1 MILLLSAVLGIGVG
15 LLFGGS
21 VRRCA
26 HYPLRGALL
35 PIAALLIKFGASLLF
50 EPQKFAVAVCALQ
63 YALVFLFLLINR
75 KLAVWP
81 PVLFAGAFSNFLV
94 ILLNGGCMPVSAA
107 LMGTDSSRAAA
118 LKAGE
123 IYAYVAVTSRT
134 KLPFLGDVLRF
145 GPAGMPI
152 GFASAGDLVLC
163 AGVLLLALLMTRYRG
178 TDSGG
183 KTAAPKGESGL

>member
-1 MILLLSAVLGIGVG
+1 MILLLSAVLGIGLG
-15 LLFGGS
+15 LLSGGS

-35 PIAALLIKFGASLLF
+35 PIAALLIKFGASWLF
-50 EPQKFAVAVCALQ
+50 EPQQFAVAVCVLQ
-63 YALVFLFLLINR
+63 YALVFLFLLMNR

-81 PVLFAGAFSNFLV
+81 VVLFAGSFSNFLV

-107 LMGTDSSRAAA
+107 LMGADSSRAAA
-118 LKAGE
+118 LRTGE
-123 IYAYVAVTSRT
+123 IYAYAAVTTQT

-145 GPAGMPI
+145 GPAGMPL

-163 AGVLLLALLMTRYRG
+163 AGVVLLAIFMTRYRG
-178 TDSGG
+178 TTAGG
-183 KTAAPKGESGL
+183 ETAEPER